1 LRIVRKPIVKTPKSL
16 LWLALTALPGL
27 VQAQIYVCKDSAGRT
42 ISADHAIAECA
53 ARPMREL
60 GNNGVTKREIPA
72 PLTAEQKRQRQLE
85 AERVQAE
92 AELSMQQ
99 RRRDLAMLERF
110 RNENEIEAA
119 RARALED
126 VQKNIKHEG
135 MMLALAERRFKD
147 AQTEAEHRKD
157 KNGRPL
163 LPTRQFE
170 DAKTGVNVETELM
183 RQQQINLSKVETW
196 FDETL
201 KRYRELVGSG
211 LTP

>member
-1 LRIVRKPIVKTPKSL
+1 MANTPKSL
-16 LWLALTALPGL
+16 LWLFLTAMPGL
-27 VQAQIYVCKDSAGRT
+27 LHAQIYVCKDSAGRT

-72 PLTAEQKRQRQLE
+72 PLTAEQKHQRQLA
-85 AERVQAE
+85 AEHLQVE
-92 AELSMQQ
+92 EELSMQQ

-110 RNENEIEAA
+110 RNENEIETA

-126 VQKNIKHEG
+126 IQKNIKHEG
-135 MMLALAERRFKD
+135 TMLTLAERRFKD
-147 AQTEAEHRKD
+147 AQTEGEHRKD

-170 DAKTGVNVETELM
+170 DAKNAFNVETELM
-183 RQQQINLSKVETW
+183 RQQQINLSKVDTW

-201 KRYRELVGSG
+201 KRYRELMGSG